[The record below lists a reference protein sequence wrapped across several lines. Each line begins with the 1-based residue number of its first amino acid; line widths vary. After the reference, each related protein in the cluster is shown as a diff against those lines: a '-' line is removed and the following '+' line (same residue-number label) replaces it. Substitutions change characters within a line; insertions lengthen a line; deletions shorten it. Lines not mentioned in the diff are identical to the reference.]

1 MILPLVL
8 DGGMKDDEFKNIVL
22 DGGMK
27 DDEFMKNDEFEF
39 KPFVP
44 DFLLLESG
52 SESEESESSPVKS
65 RENTRFKDDWRDAN
79 RPSLRALDQGV
90 QIVKPQVSGHID
102 TGDTTVDTTGD
113 RGCSDPVAG
122 CYERMLDA
130 KIVQLQREMNRL
142 EEKYW
147 GNRV

>member
-8 DGGMKDDEFKNIVL
+8 DGGMKDDEF
-22 DGGMK
+22 
-27 DDEFMKNDEFEF
+27 EF

-44 DFLLLESG
+44 DFLLLEAR

-65 RENTRFKDDWRDAN
+65 RENTRFKDEWSDAN

-90 QIVKPQVSGHID
+90 QFEPQVSGHID
-102 TGDTTVDTTGD
+102 TGDTTGDHINKGDHTGD

-122 CYERMLDA
+122 CYERLLDA